1 MYEIGRATQV
11 GRLNTDVS
19 FNAELCTFLDTQRV
33 KYLYSFRSDTGSI
46 STRNPTI
53 QRMTGY
59 AYIQSGSGLFLF
71 FVALTGNGKLW
82 ALPDHRLGNDGDFGV
97 PFKGKTSVL
106 LSRNICVLLH
116 IRDSAGKHVST

>member
-1 MYEIGRATQV
+1 VYEIGRATQV

-46 STRNPTI
+46 STRNPTT

-82 ALPDHRLGNDGDFGV
+82 ALPGFVVMMGLSASHS
-97 PFKGKTSVL
+97 KGKL
-106 LSRNICVLLH
+106 LYCFLGIF
-116 IRDSAGKHVST
+116 VSYFIYGILQENM